1 MPAFPAGGAVYAA
14 GGVVVLLLRRRPD
27 RARFSAPRTMIAPLL
42 LALRQLGDPSFL
54 GPLLKGLGG
63 AVVVFAGL
71 VAAGA
76 WGAEALAGGAG
87 WLAKAAAA
95 LGGLLA
101 LGVAVWLFVPVMLAV
116 AGLFL
121 DPVAEA
127 VECRFYPGL
136 PPPHGASL
144 AAQVGF
150 NLWFGLRMAV
160 LSLAALPL
168 IFALPPVGAALLWLV
183 SAIGLGH
190 GLFEGVAQ
198 RRMGVGEARALR
210 REREARV
217 LGVGA
222 VLAGIAL
229 IPGLNLIVPV
239 LGTAA
244 MTHLLHRSKP

>member
-1 MPAFPAGGAVYAA
+1 
-14 GGVVVLLLRRRPD
+14 
-27 RARFSAPRTMIAPLL
+27 MIAPLL
-42 LALRQLGDPSFL
+42 LALRQLGDPAFL

-63 AVVVFAGL
+63 AVLVFAGL

-76 WGAEALAGGAG
+76 WGAEALAGGSG

-101 LGVAVWLFVPVMLAV
+101 VGLAVWLFVPVMLAV

-121 DPVAEA
+121 DPVSAA
-127 VECRFYPGL
+127 VERRFYPGL
-136 PPPHGASL
+136 PPASGASL
-144 AAQVGF
+144 AAQVRF
-150 NLWFGLRMAV
+150 NLWFGLRLAV

-168 IFALPPVGAALLWLV
+168 ILALPPVGTALLWLV
-183 SAIGLGH
+183 SAFGLGH

-198 RRMGVGEARALR
+198 RRMGVAEARALR
-210 REREARV
+210 RAREGRV

-222 VLAGIAL
+222 ILAAISL
-229 IPGLNLIVPV
+229 IPVLNLIVPV

-244 MTHLLHRSKP
+244 MTHLLHRDEIEISSRLSA

>member
-1 MPAFPAGGAVYAA
+1 
-14 GGVVVLLLRRRPD
+14 
-27 RARFSAPRTMIAPLL
+27 MIAPLL
-42 LALRQLGDPSFL
+42 LALRQLGDPAFL

-63 AVVVFAGL
+63 AVLVFAGL

-76 WGAEALAGGAG
+76 WGAEALAGGSG

-101 LGVAVWLFVPVMLAV
+101 VGLAVWLFVPVMLAV

-121 DPVAEA
+121 DPVSAA
-127 VECRFYPGL
+127 VERRFYPGL
-136 PPPHGASL
+136 PPASGASL
-144 AAQVGF
+144 AAQVRF
-150 NLWFGLRMAV
+150 NLLFGLRLAV

-168 IFALPPVGAALLWLV
+168 ILALPPVGTALLWLV
-183 SAIGLGH
+183 SAFGLGH

-198 RRMGVGEARALR
+198 RRMGVAEARALR
-210 REREARV
+210 RAREGRV

-222 VLAGIAL
+222 ILAAISL
-229 IPGLNLIVPV
+229 IPVLNLIVPV

-244 MTHLLHRSKP
+244 MTHLLHRNEIEISSRISA

>member
-1 MPAFPAGGAVYAA
+1 
-14 GGVVVLLLRRRPD
+14 
-27 RARFSAPRTMIAPLL
+27 MIAPLL
-42 LALRQLGDPSFL
+42 LALRQLGDPAFL

-63 AVVVFAGL
+63 AVLVFVGL

-76 WGAEALAGGAG
+76 WGAEALAGGSG

-101 LGVAVWLFVPVMLAV
+101 VGLAVWLFVPVMLAV

-121 DPVAEA
+121 DPVSAA
-127 VECRFYPGL
+127 VERRFYPDL
-136 PPPHGASL
+136 PPASGASL
-144 AAQVGF
+144 AAQVRF
-150 NLWFGLRMAV
+150 NLWFGLRLAV

-168 IFALPPVGAALLWLV
+168 ILALPPVGTALLWLV
-183 SAIGLGH
+183 SAFGLGH

-198 RRMGVGEARALR
+198 RRMGVAEARALR
-210 REREARV
+210 RAREGRV

-222 VLAGIAL
+222 ILAAISL
-229 IPGLNLIVPV
+229 IPVLNLIVPV

-244 MTHLLHRSKP
+244 MTHLLHRNEIEISSRISA

>member
-1 MPAFPAGGAVYAA
+1 
-14 GGVVVLLLRRRPD
+14 
-27 RARFSAPRTMIAPLL
+27 MIAPLL
-42 LALRQLGDPSFL
+42 LALRQLGDPAFL

-63 AVVVFAGL
+63 AVLVFAGL

-76 WGAEALAGGAG
+76 WGAEALAGGSG

-101 LGVAVWLFVPVMLAV
+101 VGLAVWLFVPVMLAV

-121 DPVAEA
+121 DPVSAA
-127 VECRFYPGL
+127 VERRFYPDL
-136 PPPHGASL
+136 PPASGASL
-144 AAQVGF
+144 AAQVRF
-150 NLWFGLRMAV
+150 NLWFGLRLAV

-168 IFALPPVGAALLWLV
+168 ILALPPVGTALLWLV
-183 SAIGLGH
+183 SAFGLGH

-198 RRMGVGEARALR
+198 RRMGVAEARALR
-210 REREARV
+210 RAREGRV

-222 VLAGIAL
+222 ILAAISL
-229 IPGLNLIVPV
+229 IPLLNLIVPV

-244 MTHLLHRSKP
+244 MTHLLHRNEIEISSRISA